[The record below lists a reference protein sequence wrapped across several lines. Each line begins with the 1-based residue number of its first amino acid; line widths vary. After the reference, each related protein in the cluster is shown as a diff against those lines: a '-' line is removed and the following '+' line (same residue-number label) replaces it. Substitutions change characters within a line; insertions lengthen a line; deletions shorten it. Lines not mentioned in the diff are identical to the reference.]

1 MLVNFFKYFTVENL
15 RFDPAVLIS
24 AFLPSLPL
32 PSFSFSR
39 VLSRSKTATKAWPP
53 HGVGANLVCSL
64 FSFYCLSEREVIAI
78 TADRIVFSFWLAIA
92 LTSTRRFP
100 ENFLRIP
107 CDLEAVQS
115 KKAFLRKGSKFLLPR

>member
-1 MLVNFFKYFTVENL
+1 MTNFLKYLIYTVENL
-15 RFDPAVLIS
+15 RFDLAVLIN

-32 PSFSFSR
+32 SSFSFSR

-78 TADRIVFSFWLAIA
+78 TDRLFFLVGDRTDLDATFSRKLFADSV
-92 LTSTRRFP
+92 
-100 ENFLRIP
+100 
-107 CDLEAVQS
+107 
-115 KKAFLRKGSKFLLPR
+115 